1 MTNYEQFL
9 RGVENCALNIID
21 EGVEPDDFSFDE
33 QIQHHTDKA
42 VLNEGLEFIVMVSE
56 ANEELL
62 DRANAA
68 FGDEDYRM
76 GDFHDHCHTMAEY
89 IFNIA
94 VYDRLLEMWAEMR
107 EKSKAEN
114 DSKSSKLAARN

>member
-21 EGVEPDDFSFDE
+21 EGVNLDDSNLVE
-33 QIQHHTDKA
+33 QIEHHTDKA
-42 VLNEGLEFIVMVSE
+42 VEHEGLEFIVMVSE
-56 ANEELL
+56 ANEELV
-62 DRANAA
+62 DRANEA

-89 IFNIA
+89 VFYIA
-94 VYDRLLEMWAEMR
+94 VYDRLFEMRAEML
-107 EKSKAEN
+107 KKAKAEN